1 MSIVKFSEVAH
12 RAYTRED
19 RFNTEKIYYV
29 GGEHIDSCELYVTKK
44 GVIKGSTIGPMFY
57 CGFTAGQILFVTRN
71 PLLKKWSIADFDGI
85 CSEKTFVIETKD
97 ECITLK
103 ELEKHFGVAQA
114 TIAGT
119 AARLEK
125 KGMIESFY
133 DPSDKRVKH
142 VRITDKGRTM
152 CVHAGKAMHDK
163 EKWFLSSLSADEKEE
178 LHRLLQKVYDDVNNC
193 ERKCK
198 KC

>member
-1 MSIVKFSEVAH
+1 MQRESLHCGELIKRLNDILGRCSNEELRADDMTSSQVKMLMII
-12 RAYTRED
+12 
-19 RFNTEKIYYV
+19 N
-29 GGEHIDSCELYVTKK
+29 
-44 GVIKGSTIGPMFY
+44 
-57 CGFTAGQILFVTRN
+57 
-71 PLLKKWSIADFDGI
+71 
-85 CSEKTFVIETKD
+85 ETKD

-125 KGMIESFY
+125 KEMIESFY

-142 VRITDKGRTM
+142 VRITDKGRAM
-152 CVHAGKAMHDK
+152 CVHAVKAMLEI
-163 EKWFLSSLSADEKEE
+163 EKWFLSALSADEKEE

>member
-1 MSIVKFSEVAH
+1 MLLTACCHFCNIAKRLKIFIKKNG
-12 RAYTRED
+12 
-19 RFNTEKIYYV
+19 RFV
-29 GGEHIDSCELYVTKK
+29 CRFVTK
-44 GVIKGSTIGPMFY
+44 GADMQRESLHCGELIKRLND
-57 CGFTAGQILFVTRN
+57 ILGRCAN
-71 PLLKKWSIADFDGI
+71 EELRADDMTSSQVKMLMI
-85 CSEKTFVIETKD
+85 INETKD

-142 VRITDKGRTM
+142 VRITDKGRAM

-163 EKWFLSSLSADEKEE
+163 EKWFLSALSADEKEE

>member
-1 MSIVKFSEVAH
+1 MQRESLHCGELIKRLNDILGRCANEELRADDMTSSQVKMLMII
-12 RAYTRED
+12 
-19 RFNTEKIYYV
+19 N
-29 GGEHIDSCELYVTKK
+29 
-44 GVIKGSTIGPMFY
+44 
-57 CGFTAGQILFVTRN
+57 
-71 PLLKKWSIADFDGI
+71 
-85 CSEKTFVIETKD
+85 ETKD

-142 VRITDKGRTM
+142 VRITDKGRAM

-178 LHRLLQKVYDDVNNC
+178 TSYNDYAESAFSYPFNHFRRNHLFLFTVSFSHISPLR
-193 ERKCK
+193 
-198 KC
+198 

>member
-1 MSIVKFSEVAH
+1 MQRESLHCGELIKRLNDILGRCSNEELRADDMTSSQVKMLMII
-12 RAYTRED
+12 
-19 RFNTEKIYYV
+19 N
-29 GGEHIDSCELYVTKK
+29 
-44 GVIKGSTIGPMFY
+44 
-57 CGFTAGQILFVTRN
+57 
-71 PLLKKWSIADFDGI
+71 
-85 CSEKTFVIETKD
+85 ETKD

-125 KGMIESFY
+125 KEMIESFY

-142 VRITDKGRTM
+142 VRITDK
-152 CVHAGKAMHDK
+152 AMLEK
-163 EKWFLSSLSADEKEE
+163 EKWFLSALSADEKEE

>member
-1 MSIVKFSEVAH
+1 MIFLEDVANEELRADDMTSSQVKMLMII
-12 RAYTRED
+12 
-19 RFNTEKIYYV
+19 N
-29 GGEHIDSCELYVTKK
+29 
-44 GVIKGSTIGPMFY
+44 
-57 CGFTAGQILFVTRN
+57 
-71 PLLKKWSIADFDGI
+71 
-85 CSEKTFVIETKD
+85 ETKD

-142 VRITDKGRTM
+142 VRITDKGRAM

-163 EKWFLSSLSADEKEE
+163 EKNGFFQRFLLMKKKNYTVCYK
-178 LHRLLQKVYDDVNNC
+178 KVYDDVNNC

>member
-1 MSIVKFSEVAH
+1 MAVVSAVLSGKGADMQRESLHCGELIKRLNDTLGKCANQ
-12 RAYTRED
+12 RLRED
-19 RFNTEKIYYV
+19 DMTSSQVKMLIIIN
-29 GGEHIDSCELYVTKK
+29 
-44 GVIKGSTIGPMFY
+44 
-57 CGFTAGQILFVTRN
+57 
-71 PLLKKWSIADFDGI
+71 
-85 CSEKTFVIETKD
+85 ETKD

-103 ELEKHFGVAQA
+103 ELERHFGVAQA

-142 VRITDKGRTM
+142 VRITEKGREM
-152 CVHAGKAMHDK
+152 CQHASKAMDEK
-163 EKWFLSSLSADEKEE
+163 EKWFLSSLSDEEKAQ
-178 LHRLLQKVYDDVNNC
+178 LQYLLQKVYDDVNNC

>member
-1 MSIVKFSEVAH
+1 MQRESLHCGELIKRLNDILGRCANEELRADDMTSSQVKMLMII
-12 RAYTRED
+12 
-19 RFNTEKIYYV
+19 N
-29 GGEHIDSCELYVTKK
+29 
-44 GVIKGSTIGPMFY
+44 
-57 CGFTAGQILFVTRN
+57 
-71 PLLKKWSIADFDGI
+71 
-85 CSEKTFVIETKD
+85 ETKD

-133 DPSDKRVKH
+133 DPSDKRV
-142 VRITDKGRTM
+142 M

>member
-1 MSIVKFSEVAH
+1 MQRESLHCGELIKRLNDILGRCANEELRADDMTSSQVKMLMII
-12 RAYTRED
+12 
-19 RFNTEKIYYV
+19 N
-29 GGEHIDSCELYVTKK
+29 
-44 GVIKGSTIGPMFY
+44 
-57 CGFTAGQILFVTRN
+57 
-71 PLLKKWSIADFDGI
+71 
-85 CSEKTFVIETKD
+85 ETKD

-142 VRITDKGRTM
+142 VRITDKGRAM

-178 LHRLLQKVYDDVNNC
+178 LINDIPIGRFGTVDEVANTVLFLCQNNTSYLTGQII
-193 ERKCK
+193 RIDGGFL
-198 KC
+198 

>member
-1 MSIVKFSEVAH
+1 MQRESLRCGELIKRLNDILGRCANEELRADDMTSSQVKMLMII
-12 RAYTRED
+12 
-19 RFNTEKIYYV
+19 N
-29 GGEHIDSCELYVTKK
+29 
-44 GVIKGSTIGPMFY
+44 
-57 CGFTAGQILFVTRN
+57 
-71 PLLKKWSIADFDGI
+71 
-85 CSEKTFVIETKD
+85 ETKD

-125 KGMIESFY
+125 KGMIEGFY

-142 VRITDKGRTM
+142 VRITDKGRAT
-152 CVHAGKAMHDK
+152 CVHAGKAMREK
-163 EKWFLSSLSADEKEE
+163 EKWFLSSLSADEKDE

>member
-1 MSIVKFSEVAH
+1 MTACCHFCIIAKLLEKFIIRMAGVDAILLRKEAIMQRESLHCGELIKRLNDILGRCANEKL
-12 RAYTRED
+12 RED
-19 RFNTEKIYYV
+19 DMTSSQVKM
-29 GGEHIDSCELYVTKK
+29 LM
-44 GVIKGSTIGPMFY
+44 TI
-57 CGFTAGQILFVTRN
+57 N
-71 PLLKKWSIADFDGI
+71 
-85 CSEKTFVIETKD
+85 ETKD

-142 VRITDKGRTM
+142 VRITDKGRAM
-152 CVHAGKAMHDK
+152 CVHAGKAMLEK
-163 EKWFLSSLSADEKEE
+163 EKWFLSALSADEKEE